1 MKTKNVKIAEQPK
14 IGLTFWQ
21 KMLRDWQLWALA
33 AIPITF
39 FILFRYLPM
48 FGVVIAFQDYKM
60 GDSFIG
66 LDTEWV
72 GFNHFIRFFKNP
84 YCWRYIKNTLALSV
98 LSILFTF
105 PAGIF
110 LALLFNEIRLKKLR
124 SFATS
129 VSILPHFISIVVII
143 AMLRNLFSVDGGIV
157 NNALNALGI
166 ESIDFLGTS
175 EWFRPLYIGSG
186 IWSGAGYA
194 AIVYTAAIAGIDPGL
209 YEAAKIDGAG
219 RWRQLLNI
227 TLPCLVPTIAT
238 MLILRIGSVMSVGYE
253 KVLLMQTGA
262 TNDVADILSTYTY
275 RIGILDGQ
283 SSYAAAIGLFNSVVN
298 LVLIIIAN
306 TTSRK
311 LTESS
316 LW

>member
-1 MKTKNVKIAEQPK
+1 MKKRNQK
-14 IGLTFWQ
+14 IGGQPGLSFWQ
-21 KMLRDWQLWALA
+21 KMVRDWQLWALA

-48 FGVVIAFQDYKM
+48 FGVVISFQDYKM

-66 LDTEWV
+66 LDTKWV
-72 GFNHFIRFFKNP
+72 GLKHFIRFFKNP
-84 YCWRYIKNTLALSV
+84 YCWRYIKNTLAISV

-110 LALLFNEIRLKKLR
+110 LALLFNEIRLKRLR
-124 SFATS
+124 SFASS
-129 VSILPHFISIVVII
+129 VSILPHFISVVVIV
-143 AMLRNLFSVDGGIV
+143 AMLKNIFSVDGGLV
-157 NNALNALGI
+157 NNVLNSFGI

-186 IWSGAGYA
+186 MWSGAGYA

-209 YEAAKIDGAG
+209 YEASKLDGAN
-219 RWRQLLNI
+219 RWHRLLHI

-238 MLILRIGSVMSVGYE
+238 MLILRIGNVMSVGYE

-298 LVLIIIAN
+298 LILIIVAN
-306 TTSRK
+306 ATSRK

>member
-1 MKTKNVKIAEQPK
+1 MKKRKQTLETRRT
-14 IGLTFWQ
+14 GLTLWQ

-39 FILFRYLPM
+39 FVLFRYLPM
-48 FGVVIAFQDYKM
+48 FGVVISFQDYKM
-60 GDSFIG
+60 GAPFIG
-66 LDTEWV
+66 AKTEWV
-72 GFNHFIRFFKNP
+72 GFDHFIRFFKNP
-84 YCWRYIKNTLALSV
+84 YCWRYIKNTLAISV
-98 LSILFTF
+98 LSILFNF
-105 PAGIF
+105 PAGIL
-110 LALLFNEIRLKKLR
+110 LALLFNEIRLKRLR

-129 VSILPHFISIVVII
+129 VSILPHFISVVVIV
-143 AMLRNLFSVDGGIV
+143 AMLKNLFSVDNGLV
-157 NNALNALGI
+157 NTILNALGK

-209 YEAAKIDGAG
+209 YEASKIDGAN
-219 RWRQLLNI
+219 RWHQLLHI
-227 TLPCLVPTIAT
+227 TLPCLIPTIVT
-238 MLILRIGSVMSVGYE
+238 MLILRIGNVMSVGYE

-298 LVLIIIAN
+298 LILIIFAN
-306 TTSRK
+306 TFSKR
-311 LTESS
+311 LTDSS

>member
-1 MKTKNVKIAEQPK
+1 MKKRNQTLLDTPRT
-14 IGLTFWQ
+14 GLSFWQ
-21 KMLRDWQLWALA
+21 KMLRDWQLWVLA

-48 FGVVIAFQDYKM
+48 FGVVISFQDYKM
-60 GDSFIG
+60 GAPFIG
-66 LDTEWV
+66 PKTDWV
-72 GFNHFIRFFKNP
+72 GFKHFIRFFNNP
-84 YCWRYIKNTLALSV
+84 YCWRYIKNTLAISV
-98 LSILFTF
+98 LSILFNF
-105 PAGIF
+105 PAGIL
-110 LALLFNEIRLKKLR
+110 LALLFNEIRISRLR

-129 VSILPHFISIVVII
+129 VSILPHFISVVVIV
-143 AMLRNLFSVDGGIV
+143 AMLKNLFSVDTGLV
-157 NNALNALGI
+157 NTILESMGM

-209 YEAAKIDGAG
+209 YEASKIDGAN
-219 RWRQLLNI
+219 RWHQLLHI
-227 TLPCLVPTIAT
+227 TLPCLIPTIVT
-238 MLILRIGSVMSVGYE
+238 MLILRIGNVMSVGYE

-298 LVLIIIAN
+298 LILIIIAN

-311 LTESS
+311 LTDSS

>member
-1 MKTKNVKIAEQPK
+1 MKTRTKQLQRP
-14 IGLTFWQ
+14 GLSFWQ
-21 KMLRDWQLWALA
+21 KMLRDWQLWALS

-48 FGVVIAFQDYKM
+48 FGVVISFQDYKI
-60 GDSFIG
+60 GAPFIG
-66 LDTEWV
+66 TETEWV
-72 GFNHFIRFFKNP
+72 GLKHFIRFLNNP
-84 YCWRYIKNTLALSV
+84 YCWRYIKNTLAI
-98 LSILFTF
+98 SILGILFSF

-110 LALLFNEIRLKKLR
+110 LALLFNEIRLKRLR

-129 VSILPHFISIVVII
+129 VSILPHFISVVVIV
-143 AMLRNLFSVDGGIV
+143 AMLKNLFSVDGGLV
-157 NNALNALGI
+157 NTVLEQFGI

-209 YEAAKIDGAG
+209 YEASKIDGAN
-219 RWRQLLNI
+219 RWHQLLHI
-227 TLPCLVPTIAT
+227 TLPCLLPTIVT
-238 MLILRIGSVMSVGYE
+238 MLILRIGNVMSVGYE

-306 TTSRK
+306 MTSRK

>member
-1 MKTKNVKIAEQPK
+1 
-14 IGLTFWQ
+14 
-21 KMLRDWQLWALA
+21 
-33 AIPITF
+33 
-39 FILFRYLPM
+39 
-48 FGVVIAFQDYKM
+48 
-60 GDSFIG
+60 
-66 LDTEWV
+66 
-72 GFNHFIRFFKNP
+72 
-84 YCWRYIKNTLALSV
+84 
-98 LSILFTF
+98 
-105 PAGIF
+105 
-110 LALLFNEIRLKKLR
+110 
-124 SFATS
+124 
-129 VSILPHFISIVVII
+129 
-143 AMLRNLFSVDGGIV
+143 MLRNLFSVDGGIV

>member
-1 MKTKNVKIAEQPK
+1 MKKRNQK
-14 IGLTFWQ
+14 IGGQPGLSFWQ
-21 KMLRDWQLWALA
+21 KMVRDWQLWALA

-48 FGVVIAFQDYKM
+48 FGVVISFQDYKM
-60 GDSFIG
+60 GDSFVG
-66 LDTEWV
+66 LDTKWV
-72 GFNHFIRFFKNP
+72 GLKHFIRFFKNP
-84 YCWRYIKNTLALSV
+84 YCWRYIKNTLAISV

-124 SFATS
+124 SFASS
-129 VSILPHFISIVVII
+129 VSILPHFISVVVIV
-143 AMLRNLFSVDGGIV
+143 AMLKNIFSVDGGLV
-157 NNALNALGI
+157 NNVLNSLGI

-186 IWSGAGYA
+186 MWSGAGYA

-209 YEAAKIDGAG
+209 YEASKLDGAN
-219 RWRQLLNI
+219 RWHRLLHI

-238 MLILRIGSVMSVGYE
+238 MLILRIGNVMSVGYE

-298 LVLIIIAN
+298 LILIIVAN
-306 TTSRK
+306 ATSRK

>member
-1 MKTKNVKIAEQPK
+1 MKTKNKKIAEQPK

-21 KMLRDWQLWALA
+21 KMVRDWQLWALA

-110 LALLFNEIRLKKLR
+110 LALLFNEIRLKKQPL
-124 SFATS
+124 S
-129 VSILPHFISIVVII
+129 VFFLT
-143 AMLRNLFSVDGGIV
+143 LF
-157 NNALNALGI
+157 
-166 ESIDFLGTS
+166 
-175 EWFRPLYIGSG
+175 
-186 IWSGAGYA
+186 
-194 AIVYTAAIAGIDPGL
+194 
-209 YEAAKIDGAG
+209 
-219 RWRQLLNI
+219 LL
-227 TLPCLVPTIAT
+227 L
-238 MLILRIGSVMSVGYE
+238 
-253 KVLLMQTGA
+253 
-262 TNDVADILSTYTY
+262 
-275 RIGILDGQ
+275 
-283 SSYAAAIGLFNSVVN
+283 
-298 LVLIIIAN
+298 
-306 TTSRK
+306 
-311 LTESS
+311 
-316 LW
+316 

>member
-1 MKTKNVKIAEQPK
+1 MKKRNQK
-14 IGLTFWQ
+14 IGGQPGLSFWQ
-21 KMLRDWQLWALA
+21 KMVRDWQLWALA

-48 FGVVIAFQDYKM
+48 FGVVISFQDYKM
-60 GDSFIG
+60 GDSFVG
-66 LDTEWV
+66 LDTKWV
-72 GFNHFIRFFKNP
+72 GLKHFIRFFKNP
-84 YCWRYIKNTLALSV
+84 YCWRYIKNTLAISV

-124 SFATS
+124 SFASS
-129 VSILPHFISIVVII
+129 VSILPHFISVVVIV
-143 AMLRNLFSVDGGIV
+143 AMLKNIFSVDGGLV
-157 NNALNALGI
+157 NNVLNSFGI

-186 IWSGAGYA
+186 MWSGAGYA

-209 YEAAKIDGAG
+209 YEASKLDGAN
-219 RWRQLLNI
+219 RWHRLLHI

-238 MLILRIGSVMSVGYE
+238 MLILRIGNVMSVGYE

-298 LVLIIIAN
+298 LILIIVAN
-306 TTSRK
+306 ATSRK

>member
-1 MKTKNVKIAEQPK
+1 MKKTKNKLSQP
-14 IGLTFWQ
+14 GLSFWQ

-33 AIPITF
+33 AIPIAF

-48 FGVVIAFQDYKM
+48 FGVVISFQNYKM
-60 GDSFIG
+60 GDAFIG
-66 LDTEWV
+66 ADTKWV
-72 GFNHFIRFFKNP
+72 GLDHFIRFFKNP
-84 YCWRYIKNTLALSV
+84 YCWRYIKNTLAISV
-98 LSILFTF
+98 LSILFVF

-110 LALLFNEIRLKKLR
+110 LALLFNEIRLKKLQ

-129 VSILPHFISIVVII
+129 VSILPHFISVVVIV
-143 AMLRNLFSVDGGIV
+143 AMLKNLFSVDNGLV
-157 NNALNALGI
+157 NNVLNALGI
-166 ESIDFLGTS
+166 ESIDFMGTS
-175 EWFRPLYIGSG
+175 KWFRPLYIGSG

-209 YEAAKIDGAG
+209 YEAAKIDGAN
-219 RWRQLLNI
+219 RWHQLLHI
-227 TLPCLVPTIAT
+227 TLPCLVPTIVT

-253 KVLLMQTGA
+253 KVLLMQSGA

-283 SSYAAAIGLFNSVVN
+283 TSYAAAIGLFNSVVN
-298 LVLIIIAN
+298 LLLIIIAN

>member
-1 MKTKNVKIAEQPK
+1 MKKRNQK
-14 IGLTFWQ
+14 IGGQPGLSFWQ
-21 KMLRDWQLWALA
+21 KMVRDWQLWALA

-48 FGVVIAFQDYKM
+48 FGVVISFQDYKM
-60 GDSFIG
+60 GDSFVG
-66 LDTEWV
+66 LDTKWV
-72 GFNHFIRFFKNP
+72 GLKHFIRFFKNP
-84 YCWRYIKNTLALSV
+84 YCWRYIKNTLAISV

-124 SFATS
+124 SFASS
-129 VSILPHFISIVVII
+129 VSILPHFISVVVIV
-143 AMLRNLFSVDGGIV
+143 AMLKNIFSVDGGLV
-157 NNALNALGI
+157 NNVLNSLGI
-166 ESIDFLGTS
+166 EIIDFLGTS
-175 EWFRPLYIGSG
+175 GWLRPLYIGSG
-186 IWSGAGYA
+186 MWSGAGYA

-209 YEAAKIDGAG
+209 YEASKLDGAN
-219 RWRQLLNI
+219 RWHRLLHI

-238 MLILRIGSVMSVGYE
+238 MLILRIGNVMSVGYE

-298 LVLIIIAN
+298 LILIIVAN
-306 TTSRK
+306 ATSRK

>member
-1 MKTKNVKIAEQPK
+1 MKKRNQK
-14 IGLTFWQ
+14 IGRQSGLSFWQ
-21 KMLRDWQLWALA
+21 KMARDWQLWALA

-48 FGVVIAFQDYKM
+48 FGVVISFQDYKM

-66 LDTEWV
+66 LDTKWV
-72 GFNHFIRFFKNP
+72 GLKHFIRFFKNP
-84 YCWRYIKNTLALSV
+84 YCWRYIKNTLAISV

-129 VSILPHFISIVVII
+129 VSILPHFISVVVIV
-143 AMLRNLFSVDGGIV
+143 AMLKNLFSVDGGLV
-157 NNALNALGI
+157 NNVLNSFGI

-186 IWSGAGYA
+186 MWSGAGYA

-209 YEAAKIDGAG
+209 YEASKIDGAS
-219 RWRQLLNI
+219 RWHQLLHI
-227 TLPCLVPTIAT
+227 TLPCLIPTIVT
-238 MLILRIGSVMSVGYE
+238 MLILRIGNVMSVGYE

-283 SSYAAAIGLFNSVVN
+283 SSYAAAIGLFNSVIN
-298 LVLIIIAN
+298 LILIIVAN
-306 TTSRK
+306 ATSRK

>member
-1 MKTKNVKIAEQPK
+1 MKKRNQKIVGQP
-14 IGLTFWQ
+14 GLSFWQ
-21 KMLRDWQLWALA
+21 KMARDWQLWALA

-48 FGVVIAFQDYKM
+48 FGVVISFQDYKM

-66 LDTEWV
+66 PDTEWV
-72 GFNHFIRFFKNP
+72 GFKHFIRFFKNP

-129 VSILPHFISIVVII
+129 VSILPHFISVVVIV
-143 AMLRNLFSVDGGIV
+143 AMLKNIFSVDGGLV
-157 NNALNALGI
+157 NNVLNSYGI
-166 ESIDFLGTS
+166 ESIDFLGAS

-186 IWSGAGYA
+186 MWSGAGYA

-209 YEAAKIDGAG
+209 YEASKIDGAN
-219 RWRQLLNI
+219 RWHQLLHI
-227 TLPCLVPTIAT
+227 TLPCLIPTIVT
-238 MLILRIGSVMSVGYE
+238 MLILRIGNVMSVGYE

-298 LVLIIIAN
+298 LILIIVAN
-306 TTSRK
+306 ATSRK

>member
-1 MKTKNVKIAEQPK
+1 MKQRNQKQPRK
-14 IGLTFWQ
+14 IGLSFWQ
-21 KMLRDWQLWALA
+21 RMARDWQLWVLA

-48 FGVVIAFQDYKM
+48 FGVVISFQNYKM

-66 LDTEWV
+66 LDTDWV
-72 GFNHFIRFFKNP
+72 GFKHFIRFFKNP

-98 LSILFTF
+98 LSIVFTF

-110 LALLFNEIRLKKLR
+110 LALLFNEIRLKRLR

-129 VSILPHFISIVVII
+129 VSILPHFISVVVIV
-143 AMLRNLFSVDGGIV
+143 AMLKNIFSVYNGLI
-157 NNALNALGI
+157 NNIL
-166 ESIDFLGTS
+166 ESMGKEPIDFLGTS

-186 IWSGAGYA
+186 MWSGAGYA

-209 YEAAKIDGAG
+209 YEASRIDGAN
-219 RWRQLLNI
+219 RWHQLLHI
-227 TLPCLVPTIAT
+227 TLPCLIPTIVT

-283 SSYAAAIGLFNSVVN
+283 SSYAAAIGLFNSVIN
-298 LVLIIIAN
+298 LILIIIAN

-311 LTESS
+311 MTESS